1 MELRSLSQLQG
12 LIAVRTNPLLERIW
26 ENSKKT
32 GKVMVNKNIRQ
43 WKNIADQKETY
54 KTFIMRT

>member
-12 LIAVRTNPLLERIW
+12 LIAVRTDPLLERIW
-26 ENSKKT
+26 ENT

-43 WKNIADQKETY
+43 LKNIADQKETY
-54 KTFIMRT
+54 KTFIIRT